1 MTVPKGDG
9 VLLQRDSNSGSPRHG
24 FFVGPK
30 GVVIRPLANR
40 RIRIMFKSK
49 SVHVSQLLP
58 EPRKRRW
65 WKPSKEGLLKL
76 FNATLKLL
84 GMILKLLNLLGGI
97 AKVVKKLIE
106 FWPG

>member
-1 MTVPKGDG
+1 M
-9 VLLQRDSNSGSPRHG
+9 H
-24 FFVGPK
+24 
-30 GVVIRPLANR
+30 
-40 RIRIMFKSK
+40 KSK

-65 WKPSKEGLLKL
+65 WKPSKEGFLKL

>member
-1 MTVPKGDG
+1 
-9 VLLQRDSNSGSPRHG
+9 
-24 FFVGPK
+24 
-30 GVVIRPLANR
+30 
-40 RIRIMFKSK
+40 MFKSK

-65 WKPSKEGLLKL
+65 WKPNKEGLIKV

-84 GMILKLLNLLGGI
+84 GMILRLLSLLGGI
-97 AKVVKKLIE
+97 AKMVKKLID

>member
-1 MTVPKGDG
+1 M
-9 VLLQRDSNSGSPRHG
+9 H
-24 FFVGPK
+24 
-30 GVVIRPLANR
+30 
-40 RIRIMFKSK
+40 KSK

-58 EPRKRRW
+58 EPRKRPW
-65 WKPSKEGLLKL
+65 WKLGKEGFIQL

-84 GMILKLLNLLGGI
+84 GMTLKLLNLLGGI